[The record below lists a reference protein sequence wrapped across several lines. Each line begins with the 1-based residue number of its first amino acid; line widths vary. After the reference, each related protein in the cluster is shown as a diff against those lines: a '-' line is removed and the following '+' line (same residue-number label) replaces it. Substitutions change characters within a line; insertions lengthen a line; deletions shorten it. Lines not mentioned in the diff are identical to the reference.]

1 MNEKRHL
8 LQYVHGLG
16 ARSRPRSKW
25 RTRSGLAT
33 SGRAIVT
40 PSQSPRSIAAP
51 ITEAVWKPPVTT
63 TGTETACLTAR
74 ESARLIPSTSLSRC
88 GRVHHQPKAFASGGV
103 RNMR

>member
-16 ARSRPRSKW
+16 ARSRPCSKY

-40 PSQSPRSIAAP
+40 PSQSPRSIARA

-63 TGTETACLTAR
+63 TGIETTCLTAR
-74 ESARLIPSTSLSRC
+74 ESARLIPSISPSRC
-88 GRVHHQPKAFASGGV
+88 GRVHHQPNTLASGGV
-103 RNMR
+103 RNVR